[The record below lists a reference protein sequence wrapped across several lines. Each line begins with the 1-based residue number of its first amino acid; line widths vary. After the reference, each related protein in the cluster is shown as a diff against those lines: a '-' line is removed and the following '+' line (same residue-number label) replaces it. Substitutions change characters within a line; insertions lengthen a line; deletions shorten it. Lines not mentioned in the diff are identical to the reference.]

1 MVKTRRM
8 KCILLVLLICAYTLA
23 YPQTQ
28 QSPGSTKARQFIF
41 FELGKTGLIY
51 NLGYDHQLPGRKT
64 GFRFAGGS
72 NLGKYQSLFNIGG
85 GVFQLF
91 GGLKNYFEIGVDIYY
106 MEVNIESDDQIG
118 SLIYP
123 DYPIQT
129 FYLSANIGYR
139 RSTGKR
145 LFRIGI
151 SPGLT
156 KDEFIPGGY
165 ISFGIGF

>member
-1 MVKTRRM
+1 M
-8 KCILLVLLICAYTLA
+8 KYILLIFILCIYSIS
-23 YPQTQ
+23 YSQTQ
-28 QSPGSTKARQFIF
+28 SLPKNTKSKEYIF

-51 NLGYDHQLPGRKT
+51 NLGYDHQLAGKKA

-72 NLGKYQSLFNIGG
+72 NPGKYQSLFNIGG
-85 GVFQLF
+85 GVYKLF
-91 GGLKNYFEIGVDIYY
+91 GGVKKYFETGVDIYY
-106 MEVNIESDDQIG
+106 MEVNITSDDQIG

-129 FYLSANIGYR
+129 FYLSSNIGYR
-139 RSTGKR
+139 STNGKI
-145 LFRIGI
+145 LFRVGV

-165 ISFGIGF
+165 ISIGIGF

>member
-1 MVKTRRM
+1 M
-8 KCILLVLLICAYTLA
+8 KYILPIFLLCMYSISHS
-23 YPQTQ
+23 QTQ
-28 QSPGSTKARQFIF
+28 SSSKNIKAREFIF

-51 NLGYDHQLPGRKT
+51 NLGYDHQLAGRKT

-72 NLGKYQSLFNIGG
+72 NLGKYQSLFNVGG
-85 GVFQLF
+85 GVYQLY
-91 GGLKNYFEIGVDIYY
+91 GGSKNHFETGLDIYY